1 MTALDMFRMGKD
13 TLEIAAAMGR
23 PEAEIERLIHH
34 ERTAQIN
41 NFKRMRQ
48 AGK

>member
-13 TLEIAAAMGR
+13 TMQIAASFGVL
-23 PEAEIERLIHH
+23 EAEIEQMIHA

>member
-1 MTALDMFRMGKD
+1 MTALDMFRMGQD

-23 PEAEIERLIHH
+23 SEAEIEWLIHH

>member
-13 TLEIAAAMGR
+13 TLDIAVAMGR
-23 PEAEIERLIHH
+23 PEAEIEQLIHA
-34 ERTAQIN
+34 ERTEQIN
-41 NFKRMRQ
+41 NYKRMRQ

>member
-13 TLEIAAAMGR
+13 TLDIAAATGR
-23 PEAEIERLIHH
+23 SEAEIERLIHA

-48 AGK
+48 AAR